1 MLNCKRLLILL
12 PAHERILTIM
22 FHGHRK
28 LCRQLALRCGSTIA
42 IVLVCAVSLGDE
54 PENRQI
60 LESLPLDRRASLA
73 EKLERFDGMTSADRQ
88 AIRRLDAQ
96 IALLEPVDRSRLQ
109 SLLHRYHLW
118 VLQLSLD
125 QKQALLEA
133 KSPQKRLQ
141 LILDYQKAQ
150 TAQRTKTGP
159 RLAGIRLGDF
169 GLIGPFDCASL
180 IKTWRALP
188 ANRQKELAR
197 MPRSQLY
204 QNLRDLAK
212 QMDLASPSLPNDRE
226 VAYDARLESD
236 EEFKP
241 LVDPLRRAN
250 TSSKVDPQASK
261 DDSLQ
266 KRFENPFAQF
276 LYFEDNPPTEV
287 DPANLERF
295 VSDAP
300 DWFQT
305 LIDSLSA
312 DDARAYVSTVYRLL
326 YPHPGEMPETPK
338 DRPAVKTT
346 PKKADG
352 KTPGESSP
360 PAF

>member
-1 MLNCKRLLILL
+1 MSHNLRRNCRRAARCFGLAGSILL
-12 PAHERILTIM
+12 SCAAV
-22 FHGHRK
+22 
-28 LCRQLALRCGSTIA
+28 LA
-42 IVLVCAVSLGDE
+42 DE
-54 PENRQI
+54 PGNRQI

-73 EKLERFDGMTSADRQ
+73 EKLQRFDGMSSADRQ

-96 IALLEPVDRSRLQ
+96 IALLEPVERARLQ

-118 VLQLSLD
+118 VLQLPLD
-125 QKQALLEA
+125 QKQALLDA
-133 KSPQKRLQ
+133 KTPQKRLQ

-150 TAQRTKTGP
+150 TVQRAKTGP

-180 IKTWRALP
+180 LKAWRALP
-188 ANRQKELAR
+188 PDRQKELSR

-204 QNLRDLAK
+204 SSLRDQAR
-212 QMDLASPSLPNDRE
+212 QMDLASPSLPDDRE
-226 VAYDARLESD
+226 AAYDARLESD

-250 TSSKVDPQASK
+250 TSSKGDSPASK
-261 DDSLQ
+261 QDSLQ

-276 LYFEDNPPTEV
+276 LYFEENPPIEV

-295 VSDAP
+295 VADAP
-300 DWFQT
+300 DWFHT

-326 YPHPGEMPETPK
+326 YRHPAEMPESKPK
-338 DRPAVKTT
+338 PGPQVPPR
-346 PKKADG
+346 KADG
-352 KTPGESSP
+352 PGHGDHSP
-360 PAF
+360 PSF